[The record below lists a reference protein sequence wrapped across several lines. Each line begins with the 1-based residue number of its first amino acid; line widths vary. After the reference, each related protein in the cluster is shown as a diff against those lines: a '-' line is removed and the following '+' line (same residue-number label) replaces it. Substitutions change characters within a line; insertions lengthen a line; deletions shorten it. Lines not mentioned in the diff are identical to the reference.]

1 MTDHS
6 RYDPAGAAQGQRPPP
21 HYRLRLYIAGMS
33 PRSSAAVGA
42 MKALC
47 RDELADCH
55 DLEVIDI
62 FQHPQM
68 ALDDGIVALPTV
80 LKTAP
85 PPLRR
90 SIGDLTDRQRVLADL
105 DLQAAG

>member
-1 MTDHS
+1 MREH
-6 RYDPAGAAQGQRPPP
+6 PLKGPAQGQGPPSR
-21 HYRLRLYIAGMS
+21 YRLRLYIAGMS
-33 PRSSAAVGA
+33 ARSSAAVGA
-42 MKALC
+42 VTALC

-62 FQHPQM
+62 FQYPQM
-68 ALDDGIVALPTV
+68 AREDCIVALPTV

-90 SIGDLTDRQRVLADL
+90 SIGDLTDRNRLLADL
-105 DLQAAG
+105 GLPRAR

>member
-1 MTDHS
+1 MTK
-6 RYDPAGAAQGQRPPP
+6 RRAQDPAAAAEGQRPPSF
-21 HYRLRLYIAGMS
+21 YRLRLYIAGMS
-33 PRSSAAVGA
+33 ARSSAAVGA
-42 MKALC
+42 LKALC

-68 ALDDGIVALPTV
+68 ARDDRIVVLPTV

-85 PPLRR
+85 LPLRR
-90 SIGDLTDRQRVLADL
+90 SIGDLTDRNRLLADL
-105 DLQAAG
+105 DLPRAG